1 MKTKRLLPALIALAC
16 ALLFGCAAAAHMPPL
31 VEIGG
36 SPTPFDVFPRESETS
51 EKAHVNTEI
60 SGTFEQYQ
68 PSEDNP
74 FGPALEVLVW
84 TLLAIAGLFLLVLLI
99 RVGLRAW
106 RSKRA
111 LAKETDIDET
121 PLEVEPSA
129 VAPSLED
136 AATAL
141 EQHLDGDKPIVAAWL
156 AIEARLTAEGHG
168 RHSYETSSE
177 FVQRVVG
184 SVGLDD
190 SHLARLAE
198 LYRAE
203 RYSSGGTST
212 TELDEAKGLLRLL
225 SGELEASHRGGAPS

>member
-1 MKTKRLLPALIALAC
+1 MKNERLLPALIALAC
-16 ALLFGCAAAAHMPPL
+16 ALLLGCATAAHMPPL

-36 SPTPFDVFPRESETS
+36 NPTPFDVFPRESATS
-51 EKAHVNTEI
+51 EKAHVNNEI

-68 PSEDNP
+68 PDAGNP
-74 FGPALEVLVW
+74 FGPALEALVW
-84 TLLAIAGLFLLVLLI
+84 ALLAIAGLFLLVVLI
-99 RVGLRAW
+99 RVVLRAR
-106 RSKRA
+106 RSRRA
-111 LAKETDIDET
+111 LAAETDIDET
-121 PLEVEPSA
+121 PREVETAAIAASLDDA
-129 VAPSLED
+129 V
-136 AATAL
+136 TAL
-141 EQHLDGDKPIVAAWL
+141 ENRSGGDKPIVEAWL

-203 RYSSGGTST
+203 RYSSEGTSAT
-212 TELDEAKGLLRLL
+212 ALDEARGLLRLL
-225 SGELEASHRGGAPS
+225 SGELEAAQLGGTPS